1 MNMRRR
7 GLLFIVFLLLA
18 FPIVLIVI
26 QHWGGITR
34 GYTMLKASK
43 RKLGSNYSVAN
54 TVPGYTVTLADTAYL
69 DYITSRLTIFSPN
82 GVIDP
87 AANSGHREV
96 TTRYTVTAI
105 RIELVPALDRYI
117 LGISGNDFFAG
128 YGTYLVD
135 GSTLVVKIALNFND
149 SMLYTSAHG
158 TEEVFLDVL
167 YQTLYF
173 AHGVTYGG
181 DFTAGFVQNKKDM
194 QDFLRTGIFAWPV
207 VIQKTS

>member
-1 MNMRRR
+1 MRRW
-7 GLLFIVFLLLA
+7 GLLFIVFLLLSL
-18 FPIVLIVI
+18 PVVLIVI
-26 QHWGGITR
+26 QNWGGITH
-34 GYTMLKASK
+34 GYTMLRASK
-43 RKLGSNYSVAN
+43 RNISPSYSVVN
-54 TVPGYTVTLADTAYL
+54 TVPGHTVTLADTAYL

-96 TTRYTVTAI
+96 TTRYTVNAL

-117 LGISGNDFFAG
+117 LGVSGNDFFAG

-181 DFTAGFVQNKKDM
+181 NFTAGFDQNKKDM
-194 QDFLRTGIFAWPV
+194 QEYLRTGIFAWPV
-207 VIQKTS
+207 VIKKTS